1 MLRDWPTDKTP
12 ARNRLHQFQKT
23 WTNTLANPS
32 DEKSNYAL
40 YPWGQCAFPSRG
52 TEATSTEP
60 AGNVIF
66 GLLLGRVREQL
77 LRPVHLN

>member
-1 MLRDWPTDKTP
+1 MLRDLPTDKTACP
-12 ARNRLHQFQKT
+12 KIASTSFRRRVRTPWQTRATKGPT
-23 WTNTLANPS
+23 TPS
-32 DEKSNYAL
+32 IL
-40 YPWGQCAFPSRG
+40 GQCAFPSLE

-66 GLLLGRVREQL
+66 GLFLGRVREQL